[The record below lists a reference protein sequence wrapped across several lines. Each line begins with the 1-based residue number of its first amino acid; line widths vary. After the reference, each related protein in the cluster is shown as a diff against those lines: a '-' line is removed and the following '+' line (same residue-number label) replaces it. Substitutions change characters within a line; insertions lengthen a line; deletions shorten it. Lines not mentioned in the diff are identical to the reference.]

1 MFQFLLD
8 SSIAPF
14 TLALGLLFGLLAMEL
29 IFSLVGASLI
39 GDSDVDIAVPDAPD
53 IAGLDID
60 FDGLDVDAA
69 DFELADFD
77 DVATV
82 DAPSGLSHW
91 LGLGKVPVLIWLAA
105 ALLAFGLSGMALQLL
120 LEQLIG
126 YSLPPLLAILPAGF
140 CGLWF
145 ASKFGAVFARLLPK
159 TETHALSE
167 RSLGRRMGIITQG
180 TAARGRPA
188 EVRVTDRF
196 GNTHHLRAEP
206 LRDDAELPQ
215 GTEVLV
221 LRQRRKDGY
230 LLVGL

>member
-8 SSIAPF
+8 SSFAPF
-14 TLALGLLFGLLAMEL
+14 TLALGLLFGLLAIEL
-29 IFSLVGASLI
+29 VFSLVGASLL
-39 GDSDVDIAVPDAPD
+39 GDSDIAAPDAPD
-53 IAGLDID
+53 VADLDID

-69 DFELADFD
+69 DFELAEFD
-77 DVATV
+77 DVVAA
-82 DAPSGLSHW
+82 DAPSGLMHW

-105 ALLAFGLSGMALQLL
+105 VLLAFGLSGMALQLA
-120 LEQLIG
+120 LEQITGFTL
-126 YSLPPLLAILPAGF
+126 SPLLAILPAGY

-145 ASKFGAVFARLLPK
+145 ARKFGAVFARLLPK
-159 TETHALSE
+159 TETQALSE

-206 LRDDAELPQ
+206 LRDDVEIPQ

-221 LRQRRKDGY
+221 LRQRREGGY